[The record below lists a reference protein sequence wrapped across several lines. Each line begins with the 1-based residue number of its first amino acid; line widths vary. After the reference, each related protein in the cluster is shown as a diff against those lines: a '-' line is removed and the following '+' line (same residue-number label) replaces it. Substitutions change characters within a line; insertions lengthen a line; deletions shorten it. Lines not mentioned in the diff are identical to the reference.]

1 MTTSHRAATRRDWR
15 EDNNMIV
22 DIRTPD
28 YAFDS
33 LLNFLDISD
42 RDFINTYAKFQKD
55 IDKVWK
61 EFINCVETKSIKDIE
76 FIAFQVTSNSNNC
89 AEIKKNG
96 IRNLQ
101 WVLSNLSDLRNI
113 FAEHEIYFDIKNK
126 KMFYK
131 TDIINI
137 DYAYYCG
144 ENNLSSRE
152 KKFKEISRKI
162 YNDCQATVFFSMN
175 DVKKYGTR
183 IHERP
188 EFIYTFIKAFPELKD
203 IETEWFKK
211 SSGYIIT
218 FRINFEQLLWFTFC
232 DVEYDCLDE
241 SERNEI
247 LKKWIFSN
255 LIRRSFEHLDDYT
268 QIIAYIKPEA
278 LIKPEQIINYE
289 KII

>member
-183 IHERP
+183 IHE
-188 EFIYTFIKAFPELKD
+188 KA
-203 IETEWFKK
+203 
-211 SSGYIIT
+211 
-218 FRINFEQLLWFTFC
+218 
-232 DVEYDCLDE
+232 
-241 SERNEI
+241 
-247 LKKWIFSN
+247 
-255 LIRRSFEHLDDYT
+255 
-268 QIIAYIKPEA
+268 
-278 LIKPEQIINYE
+278 
-289 KII
+289 